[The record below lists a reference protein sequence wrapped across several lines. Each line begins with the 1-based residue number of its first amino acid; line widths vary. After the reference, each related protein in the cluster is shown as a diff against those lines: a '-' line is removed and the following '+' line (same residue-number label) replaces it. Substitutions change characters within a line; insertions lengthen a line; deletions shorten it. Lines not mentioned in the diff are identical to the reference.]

1 MLASDV
7 PSPLTREQVAA
18 IAALA
23 NLELDDSELDLF
35 ARQLADILTYAE
47 EIQAADTAGVAP
59 TAAVLSRHPA
69 DRADVVVPSLD
80 TAEALTNAPDATAP
94 FFRVPRVIG

>member
-1 MLASDV
+1 MLAFGV
-7 PSPLTREQVAA
+7 PSALTRDRVAA

-23 NLELDDSELDLF
+23 NLELDAGELDLF
-35 ARQLADILTYAE
+35 ARQLAEILAYAE
-47 EIQAADTAGVAP
+47 EIQAVDTTGVAP
-59 TAAVLSRHPA
+59 TAGVVTRHTA

-80 TAEALTNAPDATAP
+80 TAAALANAPDAKAP

>member
-7 PSPLTREQVAA
+7 PSPLSRERVAA

-35 ARQLADILTYAE
+35 ARQLAEILAYAE
-47 EIQAADTAGVAP
+47 EIQAADTTGVEP
-59 TAAVLSRHPA
+59 TAAVVARHPA
-69 DRADVVVPSLD
+69 DRPDVVVPSLD
-80 TAEALTNAPDATAP
+80 TADALMNAPEATAP